1 MIKFLKSEKYLF
13 RKRISMEQ
21 NSTYSPPVGR
31 LLELGEC
38 KWGKKDWFDYSSLG
52 ITEEHIPA
60 LIQLATD
67 SRYLD
72 TYTEGDEDWAPIH
85 AWRALGQLRA
95 VEAVDTLV
103 GLLRRIEE
111 KDDDWILEEFP
122 VIFQMIGKESAPSL
136 MQYVQ
141 NRENLLFAR
150 VAALEGIIKI
160 GKTDPE
166 FKSECIKFLRSC
178 LKHYEEDDP
187 GINANYIAG
196 LTDLKDME
204 SLDLIEEAYESG
216 CVDEMVIGDWEDI
229 QIKLGLI
236 SERITP
242 RKSYFNRYMK
252 SPDYSN
258 QAKSAQKKKE
268 RSRRRNRQARKAKK
282 QNRRKR

>member
-1 MIKFLKSEKYLF
+1 
-13 RKRISMEQ
+13 MEQ
-21 NSTYSPPVGR
+21 NTIYPSPVGR
-31 LLELGEC
+31 FLDLGEC
-38 KWGKKDWFDYSSLG
+38 QWGKKDWFDYSSLG
-52 ITEEHIPA
+52 ITAEHIPT

-72 TYTEGDEDWAPIH
+72 SFSEGNEDWAPIH
-85 AWRALGQLRA
+85 AWRALGQLKA
-95 VEAVDTLV
+95 VEAVETLI

-122 VIFQMIGKESAPSL
+122 VIFQMIGKEAAPAL
-136 MQYVQ
+136 MQHVQ

-150 VAALEGIIKI
+150 VAALEGIINI

-166 FKSECIKFLRSC
+166 FKSECIEFLRSC

-196 LTDLKDME
+196 LTDLKDMG
-204 SLDLIEEAYESG
+204 SLALIEEAFEAG
-216 CVDEMVIGDWEDI
+216 CVDEMMMGDWEDI

-242 RKSYFNRYMK
+242 RKSYFDRYTK

-258 QAKSAQKKKE
+258 QAKAAQKRQE

-282 QNRRKR
+282 QNRKKR